1 MLNACVQPFLEVGLR
16 RTNHEQGRSEMDND
30 KQAIDDAY
38 AGTLKNLYNV
48 MLSSYITANG
58 NQPDE
63 KRADDAFKL
72 GLAIARKVQKTAL
85 ALL

>member
-1 MLNACVQPFLEVGLR
+1 
-16 RTNHEQGRSEMDND
+16 MDND

-48 MLSSYITANG
+48 MLDSCITANG

-63 KRADDAFKL
+63 KRADDSFKL

>member
-1 MLNACVQPFLEVGLR
+1 LLIR
-16 RTNHEQGRSEMDND
+16 
-30 KQAIDDAY
+30 IDDAY

-48 MLSSYITANG
+48 MLDSYITANG
-58 NQPDE
+58 RQSDE
-63 KRADDAFKL
+63 KRADDSFKL